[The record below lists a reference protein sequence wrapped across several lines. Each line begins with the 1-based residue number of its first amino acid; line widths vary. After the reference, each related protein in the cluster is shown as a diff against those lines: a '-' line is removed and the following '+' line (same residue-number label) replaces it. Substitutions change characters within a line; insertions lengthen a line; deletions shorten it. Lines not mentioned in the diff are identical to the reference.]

1 MATIIRRNMREW
13 CGNCFGKWTISSKLK
28 ARYGGNIAFRV
39 ACKLQNRRCFGVGTW
54 IPASSEAGRK
64 VATSFARFFPSKEDY
79 TSIRFQK
86 PDVPGIIPIVKSLG
100 SRGVANVISILDFR
114 DGRRIDS
121 KILPPSKLSRGSN
134 FERILEFFPLATEC
148 FHSRIVPNA
157 CDRDGSAK
165 ILHRDRHFSAVNVI
179 R

>member
-13 CGNCFGKWTISSKLK
+13 RGNCFGKWTISSKLK

-79 TSIRFQK
+79 TLDTIPKTGCPTGYHPYRKILRITGSSKRDIDFRFQRWPSDRLENPSPVK
-86 PDVPGIIPIVKSLG
+86 IVARIEFRTN
-100 SRGVANVISILDFR
+100 SRILPSR
-114 DGRRIDS
+114 DGVF
-121 KILPPSKLSRGSN
+121 PFSN
-134 FERILEFFPLATEC
+134 CSQR
-148 FHSRIVPNA
+148 V
-157 CDRDGSAK
+157 
-165 ILHRDRHFSAVNVI
+165 
-179 R
+179 